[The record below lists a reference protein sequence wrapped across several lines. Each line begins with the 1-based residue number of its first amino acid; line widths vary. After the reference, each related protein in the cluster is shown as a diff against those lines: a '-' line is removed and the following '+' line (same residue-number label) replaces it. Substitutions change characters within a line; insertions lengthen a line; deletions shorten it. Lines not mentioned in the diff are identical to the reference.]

1 MAVMS
6 PELSVWN
13 TMDEKTRKGIS
24 TGLLGLSL
32 MLCLAGLFGPYW
44 LTLNGYEGNS
54 LVSWSLDE
62 ARLEVGEERSSDS
75 LSELCELEEEV
86 VDSTDADTCA
96 IARAGAVATVFLW
109 LGILFTVLTIV
120 HSYLPV
126 EVLDWMDERIPESVT
141 ATIVWF
147 GGAFMLIGVLLWY
160 ILLPDIGTVDVG
172 RSAYLTVMA
181 GLVGLG
187 SIVFNKYEID
197 VVVVRRES

>member
-1 MAVMS
+1 
-6 PELSVWN
+6 
-13 TMDEKTRKGIS
+13 MDEKTRKGIS

-160 ILLPDIGTVDVG
+160 ILLPNIGTVDVG

>member
-1 MAVMS
+1 
-6 PELSVWN
+6 
-13 TMDEKTRKGIS
+13 MDEKTRKGIS

-62 ARLEVGEERSSDS
+62 ARLEVGEERSIDS

-109 LGILFTVLTIV
+109 LGIMFTVLTIV

-187 SIVFNKYEID
+187 SIVFNKYEIN

>member
-1 MAVMS
+1 
-6 PELSVWN
+6 
-13 TMDEKTRKGIS
+13 MDEKTRKGIS

-62 ARLEVGEERSSDS
+62 ARLEVGEERSSES

-147 GGAFMLIGVLLWY
+147 GGVSMLIGVLLWY

>member
-1 MAVMS
+1 
-6 PELSVWN
+6 
-13 TMDEKTRKGIS
+13 MDEKTRKGIS

-126 EVLDWMDERIPESVT
+126 EVLDWMDDRIPESVP

-147 GGAFMLIGVLLWY
+147 GGVSMLVGVLLWY